1 MSTLVALQ
9 SRWSNLNPKHR
20 RALMVGGGV
29 LGMFLLISVFASDG
43 ERRPRDARPEKPI
56 STGLTDQNLRD
67 VSLDALVAQL
77 NLASTQ
83 QQELMRKV
91 DALSNELEQKSR
103 PGAAEARL
111 NAEMVALRNQLDELR
126 STGGLA
132 SLGGFFSAAEPA
144 PEPAS
149 AGEAKRSRTV
159 PERSRADAA
168 VGEAF
173 RRDPVTPVSAA
184 PAAAVTINTLGRPEA
199 GTAARAPLKILTHTA
214 SADRDEEEAAAEETV
229 YLPSGSIL
237 TGTLLNGMDVP
248 TSQGARRDPFPAAV
262 RIQHEAILPNHF
274 HADVREC
281 FALISGFGDMS
292 SERAYLRGESISCVR
307 EDGGIVEARFDSYAV
322 GEDGK
327 AGIRGR
333 LVSKQGT
340 IIARSML
347 AGFAAGAAEA
357 FDVSPIP
364 VLQTGNIDNQQAY
377 MQNYS
382 SDVLQGALSKG
393 AAGALERV
401 AQFYL
406 DMAEGMFPVIEV
418 DAGRQVELIMTKGAE
433 LRLYERTSRGRG

>member
-1 MSTLVALQ
+1 MPVMALKT
-9 SRWSNLNPKHR
+9 RWSNLNPKHR
-20 RALMVGGGV
+20 RAVMVGGGV

-43 ERRPRDARPEKPI
+43 ERRPKDARPDKPI

-77 NLASTQ
+77 SLARAQ
-83 QQELMRKV
+83 QQELARKV
-91 DALSNELEQKSR
+91 DVLSNELEQKSR

-111 NAEMVALRNQLDELR
+111 QADLAALQNQLDVLR

-132 SLGGFFSAAEPA
+132 PLGEYFAADAVEA
-144 PEPAS
+144 G
-149 AGEAKRSRTV
+149 AGEAVSSASRRARTV
-159 PERSRADAA
+159 PERSRAEAK
-168 VGEAF
+168 VSEAF
-173 RRDPVTPVSAA
+173 RRDPVTLASAP
-184 PAAAVTINTLGRPEA
+184 PAGAVTINTLGRPEPGA
-199 GTAARAPLKILTHTA
+199 KAPLTIITHTGSFSGQED
-214 SADRDEEEAAAEETV
+214 SAADEEPV
-229 YLPSGSIL
+229 YIPSGSIL

-274 HADVREC
+274 QADVKEC

-333 LVSKQGT
+333 LVSKQGA

-364 VLQTGNIDNQQAY
+364 VLQTGNIDNQQSY

-382 SDVLQGALSKG
+382 SDVLQGAMSKG

-401 AQFYL
+401 AQFYI

-418 DAGRQVELIMTKGAE
+418 DAGRQVELIMTKGTE
-433 LRLYERTSRGRG
+433 LRLYEAKRTGRGR